1 MKNATVKQI
10 AAETA
15 IYRLDEQ
22 VGYILRQASQRH
34 VSIFAARMPGD
45 LTMTQFAALAK
56 LAELGPCSQNHL
68 GRMTSMDGATIKGVT
83 DRLVQRGYV
92 EARPDPEDSR
102 RRILAL
108 TFIGA
113 DVAQTAIPAAFAITA
128 ETLEPL
134 TPDERDQFI
143 ALLKKLR

>member
-1 MKNATVKQI
+1 VKNAPLKSI
-10 AAETA
+10 AAEPET
-15 IYRLDEQ
+15 YRLEEQ

-34 VSIFAARMPGD
+34 AAIFAARIPGD
-45 LTMTQFAALAK
+45 LTATQFAALAK

-83 DRLVQRGYV
+83 DRLVQRGYI
-92 EARPDPEDSR
+92 EARLDPEDSR
-102 RRILAL
+102 RRVLVL
-108 TFIGA
+108 TPLGTEA
-113 DVAQTAIPAAFAITA
+113 AQSAIPAAFAITE

-134 TPDERDQFI
+134 SPSERAEFL